1 MNMSRLIPVGKITR
15 THGLRGAVKVFPYG
29 ETLDELEPG
38 GKLYLYSA
46 SNPKPSELTLV
57 HSRCQG
63 KFRILQFEELPEV
76 EAAQRVVEQEVF
88 LSEECL
94 PATSE
99 GEYYHYQ
106 LIGLRVETTGG
117 EHVGILSGIIETGSN
132 DVYVVGRFN
141 REVLIPATAEV
152 ILEVDLQ
159 EGRMVI
165 EPPEGL
171 LDDL

>member
-46 SNPKPSELTLV
+46 SNSKQSELTLV
-57 HSRCQG
+57 HSRSQG
-63 KFRILQFEELPEV
+63 KFRVVQFAELPDV
-76 EAAQRVVEQEVF
+76 DAAQRVVEQEVF

-117 EHVGILSGIIETGSN
+117 KEIGILRAIIETGSN
-132 DVYVVGRFN
+132 DVYVVDHID
-141 REVLIPATAEV
+141 REILIPAIAEV
-152 ILEVDLQ
+152 ILDVDLQ
-159 EGRMVI
+159 GGKMLI

>member
-38 GKLYLYSA
+38 GKLYLISA
-46 SNPKPSELTLV
+46 SNVKPPELTLM
-57 HSRCQG
+57 HSRPQG
-63 KFRILQFEELPEV
+63 KFRIVQFAELTEV
-76 EAAQRVVEQEVF
+76 DAAHRVVEQEVF
-88 LSEECL
+88 LPEERL

-106 LIGLRVETTGG
+106 LVGLRVETTGG
-117 EHVGILSGIIETGSN
+117 KQIGILRGVIETGSN
-132 DVYVVGRFN
+132 DVYVVGHLGG
-141 REVLIPATAEV
+141 EILVPAIAEV

-159 EGRMVI
+159 KGRMII

>member
-1 MNMSRLIPVGKITR
+1 VQFAELVDVDAA
-15 THGLRGAVKVFPYG
+15 HAV
-29 ETLDELEPG
+29 LD
-38 GKLYLYSA
+38 
-46 SNPKPSELTLV
+46 
-57 HSRCQG
+57 
-63 KFRILQFEELPEV
+63 
-76 EAAQRVVEQEVF
+76 QEVF
-88 LSEECL
+88 LPEECL

-106 LIGLRVETTGG
+106 LIGLHVETYGG
-117 EHVGILSGIIETGSN
+117 EQIGILRGIIETGSN

-141 REVLIPATAEV
+141 KEILVPAIAEV

-159 EGRMVI
+159 KGKMII